1 MSLYVQAS
9 DYVGISFWIVSVA
22 MFAATVFFLYEGMNV
37 KSSWRVSLLVVGLV
51 TLIATVHYYYMRELW
66 VNTGE
71 SPIVYRY
78 IDWLLT
84 VPLQMIEFYLI
95 LIAAGLAVSPSVFWR
110 LLFGTLV
117 MLLGGYAGENGWIS
131 APMGFVIGMAG
142 WVFIVFEIFKGES
155 SVVATKNDSIKY
167 AFRTMG
173 LIVVVGWSI
182 YPIGY
187 IFGLLTPM
195 IGLGTVNINFLN
207 ITYNLADL
215 KNKILFGLIKWN
227 AAIKDTAAS
236 KASK

>member
-173 LIVVVGWSI
+173 LIVVIGWSI

-187 IFGLLTPM
+187 IFGLLTPI
-195 IGLGTVNINFLN
+195 IGLGTININFLN
-207 ITYNLADL
+207 ITYNLADFV
-215 KNKILFGLIKWN
+215 NKILFGLIIWN
-227 AAIKDTAAS
+227 AAIKDTKS
-236 KASK
+236 SQH

>member
-51 TLIATVHYYYMRELW
+51 TLIATIHYYYMRELW

-95 LIAAGLAVSPSVFWR
+95 LIAAGLAVSHSVFWR

-142 WVFIVFEIFKGES
+142 WIFIVFEIFKGES
-155 SVVATKNDSIKY
+155 SVVATKNESIKY
-167 AFRTMG
+167 DFRTMG
-173 LIVVVGWSI
+173 LIVVFGWSI

-195 IGLGTVNINFLN
+195 IGLGTININFLN
-207 ITYNLADL
+207 ITYNLADFI
-215 KNKILFGLIKWN
+215 NKILFGLIIWN
-227 AAIKDTAAS
+227 AAIKDTKS
-236 KASK
+236 TQQ

>member
-1 MSLYVQAS
+1 MGYYLQAS

-51 TLIATVHYYYMRELW
+51 TLIATVHYYYMREHW

-95 LIAAGLAVSPSVFWR
+95 LVAAGLAVSSNVFWR
-110 LLFGTLV
+110 LLLGTLV

-142 WVFIVFEIFKGES
+142 WIFIVFEIFKGES
-155 SVVATKNDSIKY
+155 SVVATKNESIKY

-173 LIVVVGWSI
+173 LIVVIGWSI

-195 IGLGTVNINFLN
+195 IGLGTININFLN
-207 ITYNLADL
+207 ITYNLADFI
-215 KNKILFGLIKWN
+215 NKILFGLIIWN
-227 AAIKDTAAS
+227 AAIKDTKS
-236 KASK
+236 SQH